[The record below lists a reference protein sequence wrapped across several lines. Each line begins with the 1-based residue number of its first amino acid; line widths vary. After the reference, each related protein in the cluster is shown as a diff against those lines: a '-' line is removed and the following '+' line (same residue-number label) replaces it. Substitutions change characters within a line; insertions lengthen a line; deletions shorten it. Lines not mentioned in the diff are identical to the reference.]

1 MRKLISF
8 VFLLVTGCL
17 GFSAQVMAD
26 MSLECPLSQAKRTI
40 TDPLPQGWWT
50 TPIVYSLSE
59 TKVSKIAGRTSLV
72 CLYGQSGS
80 VQRYAPDNHVCKAVE
95 NGFKCKKL
103 ARISPVAKPLPI
115 KPVVR
120 PQTFSTGKIDVKQT
134 YTVDLDRGHQGNGSH
149 ADLWLQAET
158 QELLYLVPRNNAR
171 IAVGDRSNRGYSGC
185 LNAAYSEQRVPL
197 ASVPVGSYVCIRTNE
212 DRISQFRVNSIDTGV
227 PLVLSLGYT
236 TWK

>member
-8 VFLLVTGCL
+8 VLFVVTGCL
-17 GFSAQVMAD
+17 GFSSQVMAD
-26 MSLECPLSQAKRTI
+26 MSLECPLTQAKRTI
-40 TDPLPQGWWT
+40 IDSLPQGWWT

-59 TKVSKIAGRTSLV
+59 TKVSKIAGRTSLL
-72 CLYGQSGS
+72 CIYGKSGS

-95 NGFKCKKL
+95 NGFKCKQM
-103 ARISPVAKPLPI
+103 ARISPVAQPLPI
-115 KPVVR
+115 KPIVR
-120 PQTFSTGKIDVKQT
+120 PQTFTTGKIDVKQT
-134 YTVDLDRGHQGNGSH
+134 YSVDLDRGYQGNSNH

-171 IAVGDRSNRGYSGC
+171 IAVGDGSNRGYSGC

-197 ASVPVGSYVCIRTNE
+197 ASVAPGSYVCVRTNE
-212 DRISQFRVNSIDTGV
+212 NRVSQFRLNSISSDV
-227 PLVLSLGYT
+227 PVVLSLGYT